1 MSFMDVEKRMSYII
15 AETTGDI
22 SNMGEDQNIKGIVKR
37 PVWVTRKILL
47 NPTSE
52 MEDVNNY
59 PSSQYSS
66 TVYNWF
72 QFVLLALWLRFRRLP
87 VLVAFISV
95 ALSLLTETRLGNY
108 RWAILAPSILLT
120 ILPPFTVDLY
130 FYIKTRLS
138 DYRINNTY
146 CLVFNSNKMEFSLL
160 KWGKLKVGDIV
171 CVLDGE
177 QFPADVVV
185 LQSSGKKAYISSED
199 VDGSRLVRT
208 CEPTGSQ
215 TDLERAIHEIIIMS
229 GRLTCGTPS
238 DDIYNFEGSL
248 KWEGNPRATA
258 LSIDH
263 FAQMFSRLRFAS
275 WVLAVVVYAGT
286 DTRIV
291 CRQHRVTDRWLRYYL
306 HLKVENISSIICL
319 SFFCF
324 LLIFIIV
331 TSFTEEFSMFEIYM
345 DHLVAINSNSIRKN
359 FNKVRWFLPFE
370 LAVIFHL
377 GVPITLTAM
386 TDLIRMMSILR
397 FSGNKAIIFNTNEEN
412 YNLHYAM
419 ALSANARL
427 RYPKTKSEKSC
438 ELVCNKDIEEIKKI
452 RDKNFTANN
461 KQITRDQ
468 CKPFELC
475 SNTET
480 PLEYQNLKLNFDS
493 QQKHFNTI
501 KNNDLQGKKYLY
513 SVHKQFDNMIQNTD
527 IKHNSEILP
536 HIDGKQITENHPD
549 IFEDLLEFQPSIIV
563 RTPDDIPTKLL
574 TKDNEKY
581 NKTIDKKSIPA
592 QSVSSNSLSYDNI
605 TMSSFE
611 DLGFNKLEPSKESEK
626 VNVSFHK
633 YDSLDSF
640 GQVDFA
646 MTCQSAL
653 MEIPPMK
660 LKVLSLCTGEDF
672 RFPKTGNLDVA
683 PKFPIV
689 SGSVWKFH
697 STSWHRH
704 EASRFYN
711 GSLRVVRPSINLPIE
726 YIGLKPPE
734 KLELYRYASVLLSLS
749 RLSIFNTNI
758 LSTLPNIELDNK
770 NPIIKESGNKKY
782 SCHPKEIPHLQNTIV
797 ETPPDPWVPEY
808 RKPWPPVPQIKV
820 ESQLRQRVPPGSLM
834 DLAAQLDVIVG
845 GISQYGNIS
854 SSHLWH
860 PALPIHLVPHH
871 VIRMLNRIVLNKRTS
886 NPYIYS
892 PSGHSNDS
900 FCPSMSSCNT
910 EEYDNPIED
919 VLYLL
924 FNNIVEL
931 TSRFY
936 SWSEKIEYDLENEYS
951 SVIKRLLLDS
961 VEYSLRSSLRKNK
974 FTRTE
979 NKIDLLGNSPMSPNR
994 KNYHEDQEIEFANRS
1009 ILTDMLYAMAICNT
1023 IVPHLRV
1030 IQPKIPRNSIHIPSV
1045 KTMWD
1050 KQDQFKHNKTA
1061 IRSSFLSISSD
1072 MIKKKSNF
1080 KKTKKKIN
1088 DALNNYSRRTINC
1101 WKRKKSQVVNF
1112 FKNILDTHKQIPS
1125 KNKLSLSFGA
1135 RFSSSSRNTNYSE
1148 NIQALKIR
1156 NSLSSSGLS
1165 LGIPDLNKLRSS
1177 KSLNSNYE
1185 TLSSQDI
1192 TSRRYNRNYE
1202 RFLKQRR
1209 VNGLYFIPREIWL
1222 IKAYLTHPHYIK
1234 YISSDRNEKKTRE
1247 LKEDIGFTLKTDF
1260 SSPNNSKVAVPLGKS
1275 KSRSSYKIGK
1285 YCFRVKQRRQRIA
1298 LYNSYFPRAYVQ
1310 YSGIDEDD
1318 LTIVHA
1324 AAGCG
1329 MRLVLI
1335 NTQHIVVESFG
1346 RTVFASLLYRSENN
1360 LKQEVSMLVRFPHTH
1375 IVTLYTRGLAEHML
1389 PLLSA
1394 EFLTNEAT
1402 KFDDG
1407 GGVGGVGLNNLKS
1420 ANNSPIE
1427 RAKNLEELIYRI
1439 KKLEY
1444 EGCKVF
1450 IFAKKNI
1457 SPKLAQRISLRRS
1470 LIENSDTFTFILDNS
1485 ADDYFESIKI
1495 NMDYLGHVGLEYRL
1509 QDKVP
1514 RTIQS
1519 IIDCGIKPWF
1529 LFQLSSTNSIKLL
1542 HKIFPCY
1549 EKIALIRFDRLPL
1562 NSTQK
1567 CIALLSTILDD
1578 LKALEDYLYKGSY
1591 DSLSDPEIEKNL
1603 QKKQKAPNILSN
1615 FVSISTLSGEQ
1626 SINCIQSLPNTNI
1639 GLLQNPFIKSVCEG
1653 GNEWLGWSGN
1663 YPGKGIANVLPG
1675 IVFSARQLDEIFSS
1689 KDLLNYF
1696 FSVAIM
1702 CPFVVVSNTMP
1713 SHIETISTHLRRNIL
1728 PHPVIMGISGDTGN
1742 IPLMAPC
1749 DISVNVTNNN
1759 KNIFKNVKAK
1769 ARTNRQDNPY
1779 IYHKK
1784 VNKTKNNKSK
1794 NENGVHVSISNN
1806 SNDES
1811 AMYLQDMIKRSHTQT
1826 SFKARTSSIAAI
1838 SDVSITKFYQIF
1850 PLLSRAGR
1858 LTWYRTNLIL
1868 FFSLFKIVYLMTP
1881 HMVYQ
1886 FYCQWSGTPIYSVPL
1901 ISAYSLIWTVVP
1913 PVVYGCT
1920 GIDVSPELLDLP
1932 ILYNIS
1938 KNGYYISWINYIQ
1951 SFLEGLFLGI
1961 VSFYLGLI
1969 VTYSGPFSSAKFAG
1983 LPTLSAALTLYSAF
1997 GSLLS
2002 FFMKVS
2008 SITWSFLFSLI
2019 LTPSLFVILLAFIN
2033 THNLV
2038 QWSEIFFTGLES
2050 LESKLF
2056 ILTLPLLFMCIVIFN
2071 TIWYLLINV
2080 FYPNPVYPL
2089 RSWWYT
2095 HIKQSRN
2102 VALKPIWKNFKNY
2115 IYIKR
2120 YYKSIKELL
2129 KYFYIWIFYSIK
2141 IFKRTWNIGFDEK
2154 DSPNTR
2160 ELIHYNIIPVF
2171 VDIKNDFY
2179 PLDFQMKD
2187 QSKTVQPSIDE
2198 KASATQTSSQS
2209 LLSNTISYFNKPYF
2223 VNQYNPAFNGELSK
2237 SEKFTMYYLNSN
2249 FGLGISNLESIN
2261 HLSQKQL
2268 VAKDKLF
2275 NVLIM
2280 NYLESD
2286 NLTYYLDSCT
2296 EWLNHVAYYSRLIW
2310 HPKQPY
2316 MSIYNKPLK
2325 RMRVKGM
2332 KSLQFIQYLRN
2343 LAGKNKE
2350 DLRGAIIEFGL
2361 SLIRDYTCIGT
2372 ESGISAS
2379 HSTSTFGSKLLYN
2392 GTSANTVGISNYGG
2406 IAALSQEIKKLLN
2419 PYKLTFKINQIE
2431 MQYQIERKLEAHK
2444 YRYTFRAVLLVLS
2457 GLFLSLAPPAI
2468 NLWEYNHKWIGLL
2481 LSTFCLSLST
2491 QFALSYTSTKS
2502 NLLFNSQLPIL
2513 IIMSVSSILASCHGF
2528 SLAVIYPIL
2537 SFIIFRL
2544 GFIPGVYITIIG
2556 FIGVILGQFMWFV
2569 SSFYWLRF
2577 LPILLGINSFC
2588 GFLGYRSELLYRTQF
2603 LLLSHT
2609 NDLRQRQRQIL
2620 DTMLPSFIV
2629 DRLLNI
2635 QGFVHTITAEDRGI
2649 VSVLFCDIYDFHT
2662 VVAVLPPR
2670 KLIYLLD
2677 KFFLSLD
2684 CLTEEFNCTKIE
2696 TVFETYLVASC
2707 LNPTYNTTGCNRHS
2721 AMNDLFNL
2729 FKLALQMHKQA
2740 SLIFY
2745 EISSMSFVIPELDVL
2760 KQNQSNQL
2768 NPTVSENCQSINI
2781 NNDIVNLALNNK
2793 RNPCIISGT
2802 GINLQQLKLKIG
2814 IHSGRVISGIVGTNK
2829 PQYALFGDTVNT
2841 ASRMKSS
2848 CEFGKIQVT
2857 STTYEFL
2864 RHIPQLQW
2872 KEKRIP
2878 VKGKGIMDTFVLNR
2892 VIGSAYPNYT
2902 IVSHKILRGKGVNSI
2917 QVGEYS
2923 IKLYPDADLLN
2934 LYLNTR
2940 NETIYNFNSVIATP
2954 DSDMSAV
2961 ITKSSELSVS
2971 ASLESINP
2979 PLDHHKFINPIQN
2992 HFSLAESVLS
3002 NPLLNVSG
3010 DISRNSNQ
3018 GLEEKEKNEVL
3029 SLVLNIKDHFIHSEG
3044 IIKHFP
3050 QKHLESYINNH
3061 DNYNHR
3067 NSDTKQNWAKNS
3079 HLYTISSSF
3088 HDDYSDFQFQYHLG
3102 AKCDDYNY
3110 EHQQLHENSVDSE
3123 SYDTN
3128 IENSIE
3134 NDQNFHSPHNSLYS
3148 SSNSTDTTRE
3158 AMSNLMSINLC
3169 FKDSLI
3175 EQRYLITYYSNL
3187 TTLRTIEES
3196 LVIVV
3201 VTLVLQTLVFTV
3213 VPCGEITELESAG
3226 FRVLWTVRSFYI
3238 ASIFL
3243 SWLVLFSS
3251 SLNYQEQNLQLKKQS
3266 MLNSDYIDSEAD
3278 IFYTSTKNIGGP
3290 ILFLNAV
3297 LAGGASMLMLTIL
3310 WQYATVESSR
3320 ALWCDEGVIELLLL
3334 TTVHHNAG
3342 LLFRYIILFDA
3353 LIIFFLIVIFIAGSN
3368 NMNWQGIIIY
3378 CVALCINIIAS
3389 YTRERTGRTIFYTT
3403 VEAEYCEQKTEEL
3416 LVAMLPRRVLIDFQ
3430 EDRLKLVYVHKN
3442 VTFLFSDICG
3452 FTHWAMSVEAERVVL
3467 MLSNLYAQFDQAT
3480 AKFGLFKLFTIGD
3493 AYVAMSEPDPFLDVQ
3508 SKSISQH
3515 KSTRSSMSNQQT
3527 PSNCSKSPFYQ
3538 NNTLPTYMDGYTPA
3552 EGAKRTIAMAL
3563 SMLKQ
3568 ISLVRE
3574 KLQIPDL
3581 NMRIGLHFGSCIG
3594 GIVGSSRLRYEIWGH
3609 DVIIGNRIESC
3620 GIPGCITI
3628 SGKLYQLLNKYC
3640 CNLFKFTYVGNVTIR
3655 KHQISMF
3662 RVKIRKNIKLQIDK
3676 ITNSESITSNIKR
3689 NILSFRS
3696 KKADKQQLLAE

>member
-1 MSFMDVEKRMSYII
+1 MSFMNVEKRMSYIM
-15 AETTGDI
+15 AETAGDI
-22 SNMGEDQNIKGIVKR
+22 SNIGEDQNIKGIVKR

-59 PSSQYSS
+59 PSNQYSS
-66 TVYNWF
+66 TAYNWF
-72 QFVLLALWLRFRRLP
+72 QFLLLALWLRFRRIP
-87 VLVAFISV
+87 VLVTFISV

-130 FYIKTRLS
+130 FYIRTRLS

-215 TDLERAIHEIIIMS
+215 TDLERAVHEIIIVQ
-229 GRLTCGTPS
+229 GRLTCSIPS

-258 LSIDH
+258 LSIDN

-319 SFFCF
+319 GFFCL

-331 TSFTEEFSMFEIYM
+331 ISFTREFSIFEIYM
-345 DHLVAINSNSIRKN
+345 DNLVTINSNSVIRN
-359 FNKVRWFLPFE
+359 FNKDRWFLPFE
-370 LAVIFHL
+370 FAVIFHL

-386 TDLIRMMSILR
+386 TDLIRMISILR
-397 FSGNKAIIFNTNEEN
+397 FSRNKTIVSNTNEEN
-412 YNLHYAM
+412 YNLHNAM
-419 ALSANARL
+419 ALSVNSQL
-427 RYPKTKSEKSC
+427 HYPKIKSEKSC
-438 ELVCNKDIEEIKKI
+438 ELVYNKDIEEIKKI
-452 RDKNFTANN
+452 QDKIVITNN
-461 KQITRDQ
+461 KQITKD
-468 CKPFELC
+468 KYKSFEVY
-475 SNTET
+475 SNTEIS
-480 PLEYQNLKLNFDS
+480 LEYQDLKLNFDNK
-493 QQKHFNTI
+493 QNHFNTI
-501 KNNDLQGKKYLY
+501 RNNNLQRKKYLY
-513 SVHKQFDNMIQNTD
+513 SAQKQLNNMIQNTD
-527 IKHNSEILP
+527 IKHNSEIIP
-536 HIDGKQITENHPD
+536 HLDRKQITENYLD
-549 IFEDLLEFQPSIIV
+549 NSEDLLESQPNIIV
-563 RTPDDIPTKLL
+563 RTPDDIPAKLL
-574 TKDNEKY
+574 ENNNEKY
-581 NKTIDKKSIPA
+581 NTIIDKKLTPA
-592 QSVSSNSLSYDNI
+592 QSVSSNPPLHNNI
-605 TMSSFE
+605 TINSFE
-611 DLGFNKLEPSKESEK
+611 DLGLNKMESSRESEK
-626 VNVSFHK
+626 IKVSFHK

-646 MTCQSAL
+646 MTCQSAI

-660 LKVLSLCTGEDF
+660 LKVLSLCTGEYF
-672 RFPKTGNLDVA
+672 KFSKTGNLDVA

-704 EASRFYN
+704 EASRFCN
-711 GSLRVVRPSINLPIE
+711 GSLRVVRPNINLPIE

-758 LSTLPNIELDNK
+758 SVLADIEPDNK
-770 NPIIKESGNKKY
+770 NLIIEEDTNKKY
-782 SCHPKEIPHLQNTIV
+782 SSYPKEIPYLRNTIV
-797 ETPPDPWVPEY
+797 ETPPDLWVPEY

-820 ESQLRQRVPPGSLM
+820 ESQLRQRVPPGSLI
-834 DLAAQLDVIVG
+834 DLEAQLDITVG
-845 GISQYGNIS
+845 GISQYRNIS

-871 VIRMLNRIVLNKRTS
+871 VIRMLSRIVFNKRTS
-886 NPYIYS
+886 NSYIYS
-892 PSGHSNDS
+892 SSGHSSDS
-900 FCPSMSSCNT
+900 FCHSISSHNT
-910 EEYDNPIED
+910 EENDNPIED

-924 FNNIVEL
+924 FSNIVEL

-936 SWSEKIEYDLENEYS
+936 SWSDKIEYGLENEYS

-979 NKIDLLGNSPMSPNR
+979 NKVDLLGNSSISS
-994 KNYHEDQEIEFANRS
+994 KKKSDYEDQEIDFTNRS
-1009 ILTDMLYAMAICNT
+1009 VLTDMLYAMAICNT

-1030 IQPKIPRNSIHIPSV
+1030 IQSKTPRGSIHIPSV
-1045 KTMWD
+1045 KTIWD
-1050 KQDQFKHNKTA
+1050 KQNQFKHKTT
-1061 IRSSFLSISSD
+1061 IRSSFLSTSSS
-1072 MIKKKSNF
+1072 MKKKNSF
-1080 KKTKKKIN
+1080 KEQKKRIN
-1088 DALNNYSRRTINC
+1088 LLNNHSRIINC
-1101 WKRKKSQVVNF
+1101 WKGKKSQVVNF
-1112 FKNILDTHKQIPS
+1112 FKNILNIHKQIPS
-1125 KNKLSLSFGA
+1125 ENKLSLSFGTK
-1135 RFSSSSRNTNYSE
+1135 FSSSRNTNYSE
-1148 NIQALKIR
+1148 IVQTLKIR

-1165 LGIPDLNKLRSS
+1165 PGTTDLNKLKSSRSLS
-1177 KSLNSNYE
+1177 SNYE
-1185 TLSSQDI
+1185 ILSSQDI
-1192 TSRRYNRNYE
+1192 ISRRYNRNYE
-1202 RFLKQRR
+1202 KFLKQRR
-1209 VNGLYFIPREIWL
+1209 ISGLYFIPREILL
-1222 IKAYLTHPHYIK
+1222 IKAYLTYSRYIK
-1234 YISSDRNEKKTRE
+1234 YISSDRDIGKNRKLRE
-1247 LKEDIGFTLKTDF
+1247 NIGFTLKTDF

-1275 KSRSSYKIGK
+1275 KSRSSHSIGK
-1285 YCFRVKQRRQRIA
+1285 YYFRIKQRRQRIA

-1346 RTVFASLLYRSENN
+1346 RTIFASLLYRSENN

-1394 EFLTNEAT
+1394 EFLTNEGT
-1402 KFDDG
+1402 EFDYDG
-1407 GGVGGVGLNNLKS
+1407 KVGDIGINNLKS

-1427 RAKNLEELIYRI
+1427 RATNLEELIYRI

-1470 LIENSDTFTFILDNS
+1470 LIENSDNFTFILDNS
-1485 ADDYFESIKI
+1485 VDDYFESIKI

-1542 HKIFPCY
+1542 YKIFPFY
-1549 EKIALIRFDRLPL
+1549 KKIALIRLDRLQL

-1567 CIALLSTILDD
+1567 CITLLSTILDD

-1591 DSLSDPEIEKNL
+1591 NSISSPNIEKDL

-1615 FVSISTLSGEQ
+1615 FVSLSTLSGEQ
-1626 SINCIQSLPNTNI
+1626 SINWIQSLSSTNV
-1639 GLLQNPFIKSVCEG
+1639 GLLQNPFIKSICKG
-1653 GNEWLGWSGN
+1653 GHEWLGWSGN
-1663 YPGKGIANVLPG
+1663 YPGKGITNVLPG
-1675 IVFSARQLDEIFSS
+1675 IIFSARQLDEIFSS
-1689 KDLLNYF
+1689 RDMLNYF
-1696 FSVAIM
+1696 FSVVIM
-1702 CPFVVVSNTMP
+1702 CPFVVVSDTMP
-1713 SHIETISTHLRRNIL
+1713 THIESISTHLRKNVL
-1728 PHPVIMGISGDTGN
+1728 PRPVIMGISGNTGN

-1749 DISVNVTNNN
+1749 DISVNITNNN
-1759 KNIFKNVKAK
+1759 NIFKNTKAK
-1769 ARTNRQDNPY
+1769 ARANRQDNPHTY
-1779 IYHKK
+1779 RKVKK
-1784 VNKTKNNKSK
+1784 AKNNKPEDE
-1794 NENGVHVSISNN
+1794 NNGVHVSISNN
-1806 SNDES
+1806 LNDES

-1826 SFKARTSSIAAI
+1826 SSKARTSSIAAI
-1838 SDVSITKFYQIF
+1838 SDVSITKFYQVF

-1868 FFSLFKIVYLMTP
+1868 FFSLFKTIYLMTP
-1881 HMVYQ
+1881 HVAYQ

-1901 ISAYSLIWTVVP
+1901 INAYFLVLTVVP

-1920 GIDVSPELLDLP
+1920 GVDVSPELLDLP
-1932 ILYNIS
+1932 ILYNVS
-1938 KNGYYISWINYIQ
+1938 RNGYYISWVNYIQ

-1969 VTYSGPFSSAKFAG
+1969 VTYSSPFSSAKSTG

-1997 GSLLS
+1997 GPLLS
-2002 FFMKVS
+2002 FFMKVN
-2008 SITWSFLFSLI
+2008 SIPWPFLFFLI
-2019 LTPSLFVILLAFIN
+2019 LTPSTFVILLAFIN

-2038 QWSEIFFTGLES
+2038 QWSEIFFTGFEFLGS
-2050 LESKLF
+2050 TLF

-2071 TIWYLLINV
+2071 TIWYLLINA
-2080 FYPNPVYPL
+2080 FYPNPVYSL
-2089 RSWWYT
+2089 RSWWYI
-2095 HIKQSRN
+2095 HVKQSRD
-2102 VALKPIWKNFKNY
+2102 VALKPIWESFKQY

-2120 YYKSIKELL
+2120 YYKSIKRLL

-2160 ELIHYNIIPVF
+2160 ELIHYNMIPVL
-2171 VDIKNDFY
+2171 VDTKNDFY
-2179 PLDFQMKD
+2179 PLNSQTKG
-2187 QSKTVQPSIDE
+2187 QSKIAKSFLDE

-2209 LLSNTISYFNKPYF
+2209 LVSNTISYFNKLSF
-2223 VNQYNPAFNGELSK
+2223 VDQYYSAFNRELSK
-2237 SEKFTMYYLNSN
+2237 SEKFPMNYLNPKLD
-2249 FGLGISNLESIN
+2249 LGTSNLESLN
-2261 HLSQKQL
+2261 YFLQKQL
-2268 VAKDKLF
+2268 IGKDKLF
-2275 NVLIM
+2275 NVLII
-2280 NYLESD
+2280 NYLEGD
-2286 NLTYYLDSCT
+2286 NLVYYLDSFT

-2316 MSIYNKPLK
+2316 ISIYNKPLK
-2325 RMRVKGM
+2325 HMRIKGM

-2350 DLRGAIIEFGL
+2350 DFRGAIVEFGL
-2361 SLIRDYTCIGT
+2361 SLIKDYKFIGN
-2372 ESGISAS
+2372 ESGTSAG
-2379 HSTSTFGSKLLYN
+2379 HSTSNFESKLLYN
-2392 GTSANTVGISNYGG
+2392 GINTSTAGISNYGG
-2406 IAALSQEIKKLLN
+2406 IAALSQEINKLLN

-2431 MQYQIERKLEAHK
+2431 MQYQIERKLETHK

-2457 GLFLSLAPPAI
+2457 GLFLSLAPAAI
-2468 NLWEYNHKWIGLL
+2468 NLWEYSHKWVGLL
-2481 LSTFCLSLST
+2481 LLIFCLSLSI
-2491 QFALSYTSTKS
+2491 QFALSYTSAKS

-2513 IIMSVSSILASCHGF
+2513 IIISVSSIIASCHGF

-2556 FIGVILGQFMWFV
+2556 FISVVLSQLIWFV
-2569 SSFYWLRF
+2569 SSFNWLRF

-2603 LLLSHT
+2603 LLLYHT

-2635 QGFVHTITAEDRGI
+2635 QGFANTVTAEDRGI

-2662 VVAVLPPR
+2662 VVAVLPPK

-2684 CLTEEFNCTKIE
+2684 CLTEEYNCTKIE

-2707 LNPTYNTTGCNRHS
+2707 LNPTHNTTGCNRHS

-2745 EISSMSFVIPELDVL
+2745 EISSMNFIIPELDTF
-2760 KQNQSNQL
+2760 KQNQSNQF
-2768 NPTVSENCQSINI
+2768 NSTVSENYRSINI
-2781 NNDIVNLALNNK
+2781 NDIVNLTLNNK
-2793 RNPCIISGT
+2793 GNPCIISGT

-2864 RHIPQLQW
+2864 RHIPQLKW
-2872 KEKRIP
+2872 KYKRIF
-2878 VKGKGIMDTFVLNR
+2878 VKGKGFMDTFVLNR

-2902 IVSHKILRGKGVNSI
+2902 IISRRTLRGKGVNSI

-2934 LYLNTR
+2934 LYSTTR
-2940 NETIYNFNSVIATP
+2940 NETIYNSNSVIKTP
-2954 DSDMSAV
+2954 DSDISAV
-2961 ITKSSELSVS
+2961 ITKSPELSVS

-2979 PLDHHKFINPIQN
+2979 PLDHHESINPIQN
-2992 HFSLAESVLS
+2992 HFSLAENISS
-3002 NPLLNVSG
+3002 NPSLNTLD
-3010 DISRNSNQ
+3010 DILQNSNQ
-3018 GLEEKEKNEVL
+3018 DLKEKEKNEVS
-3029 SLVLNIKDHFIHSEG
+3029 SLVLNIKNHFTHFENIV
-3044 IIKHFP
+3044 KHFS
-3050 QKHLESYINNH
+3050 QKHLNNCNNHH
-3061 DNYNHR
+3061 DNYNHK
-3067 NSDTKQNWAKNS
+3067 NGDTGQNLTRNS
-3079 HLYTISSSF
+3079 HLYTVSSNF
-3088 HDDYSDFQFQYHLG
+3088 HDYSDVQSQCNLG
-3102 AKCDDYNY
+3102 AKYDDYNI
-3110 EHQQLHENSVDSE
+3110 EHQQLHEHSVDSE
-3123 SYDTN
+3123 NYDIN
-3128 IENSIE
+3128 IESSSE
-3134 NDQNFHSPHNSLYS
+3134 SDYNFHSSQNSLYS
-3148 SSNSTDTTRE
+3148 SSNSTGITGE
-3158 AMSNLMSINLC
+3158 AISNLMSINLC

-3201 VTLVLQTLVFTV
+3201 VTLVLQTLIFTI

-3266 MLNSDYIDSEAD
+3266 ILNSDYIDSEAD

-3320 ALWCDEGVIELLLL
+3320 VLWHDEGVIELLLL
-3334 TTVHHNAG
+3334 TTVYHNAG
-3342 LLFRYIILFDA
+3342 LLFRYIILFDT
-3353 LIIFFLIVIFIAGSN
+3353 LIIFFLIIIFIAGSS
-3368 NMNWQGIIIY
+3368 NMNWQGMIIY
-3378 CVALCINIIAS
+3378 CVSLCINIIAS
-3389 YTRERTGRTIFYTT
+3389 YTREKTGRTIFYTT

-3416 LVAMLPRRVLIDFQ
+3416 LVAMLPRRVLIDIQ
-3430 EDRLKLVYVHKN
+3430 EDCLKLVYVHKN

-3467 MLSNLYAQFDQAT
+3467 VLSNLYAQFDQAT

-3493 AYVAMSEPDPFLDVQ
+3493 AYVAMSEPDPSLDVQ
-3508 SKSISQH
+3508 SNSTFQH
-3515 KSTRSSMSNQQT
+3515 KSSSSNISNKQT
-3527 PSNCSKSPFYQ
+3527 PSNCSKPLLYQ
-3538 NNTLPTYMDGYTPA
+3538 NNTLPTYIDGYTPA

-3574 KLQIPDL
+3574 QLQIPDL

-3628 SGKLYQLLNKYC
+3628 SGKLHQLLNKYC
-3640 CNLFKFTYVGNVTIR
+3640 SNLFKFTYVGNVTIR

-3662 RVKIRKNIKLQIDK
+3662 KVKIKKNVKLQIDK
-3676 ITNSESITSNIKR
+3676 VTNSESITSNIKR
-3689 NILSFRS
+3689 NILSFRP
-3696 KKADKQQLLAE
+3696 KRTYMQQLLNKE